1 MAAETLGPPFQ
12 LKTKPWPLVQSILF
26 LGVTAEAASRGLRE
40 WFQAVVA
47 RKDFA
52 ESDVA
57 GGREYVE
64 AYLGLLKYVEGLREA
79 EQSDGHGR
87 SQHSDAAKKRCHIKK
102 GQAHA

>member
-1 MAAETLGPPFQ
+1 M
-12 LKTKPWPLVQSILF
+12 VQSILF
-26 LGVTAEAASRGLRE
+26 WGVTAEAASRELRE

-52 ESDVA
+52 ESDVG

-87 SQHSDAAKKRCHIKK
+87 SQHSDAAKKPVSH
-102 GQAHA
+102 